1 VRRAVAFLTP
11 LGRATVPD
19 ATSFMWF
26 PVVGAAIGAVLG
38 LLWWGLARVWPPE
51 VVAAV
56 VVAVDL
62 GLTGMLHIDGLIDAA
77 DGLLPPHA
85 DRERRLQVMSDPASG
100 AFGTAATVAVLLL
113 RWAGLSAIHPSV
125 LLLVGIW
132 AASRTLM
139 AVVALTLPYART
151 EGGLASAFLAPGDG
165 AGTGGA
171 SPAASTVRLV
181 VVLSG
186 AALALAGCLVWKPV
200 GGAVTLVAEC
210 VAGAAVVGLAVRRI
224 GGFTGD
230 VLGAAGVVAESVALV
245 VAAARW

>member
-1 VRRAVAFLTP
+1 MRRAVAFLTP

-51 VVAAV
+51 VVATVV
-56 VVAVDL
+56 VVADL
-62 GLTGMLHIDGLIDAA
+62 GLTGMLHIDGLIDTA

-85 DRERRLQVMSDPASG
+85 DRERRLQVMSDPAAG
-100 AFGTAATVAVLLL
+100 AFGTTATVAVLLL

-139 AVVALTLPYART
+139 AAVALTLPYART
-151 EGGLASAFLAPGDG
+151 EGGLASAFLAPEG
-165 AGTGGA
+165 AGTA
-171 SPAASTVRLV
+171 PAATVRLV

-186 AALALAGCLVWKPV
+186 ACLALAGCLLWKPL
-200 GGAVTLVAEC
+200 GGAVTLVAEGA
-210 VAGAAVVGLAVRRI
+210 AGAAVVWLAVRRI

>member
-1 VRRAVAFLTP
+1 MRRAVAFLTP

-56 VVAVDL
+56 VVAADL
-62 GLTGMLHIDGLIDAA
+62 GLTGMLHIDGLIDTA

-85 DRERRLQVMSDPASG
+85 DRERRLQVMSDPSSG

-139 AVVALTLPYART
+139 ATVALSLPYART
-151 EGGLASAFLAPGDG
+151 EGGLASAFLAPGG
-165 AGTGGA
+165 AGTV
-171 SPAASTVRLV
+171 SAATVRLV

-186 AALALAGCLVWKPV
+186 ACLALAGCLVWKPV
-200 GGAVTLVAEC
+200 GGAVTLAAGG
-210 VAGAAVVGLAVRRI
+210 VAGTAVVWLAVRRI